1 MAVEDHTEG
10 RQIMQRYTKAYLAG
24 LIDGDGSIMLQLK
37 PRKGSKFGVRV
48 KTLLVIYQDSKMKVE
63 MDHLQSELGAGYT
76 YERNDH
82 IMEIRIE
89 GHQQVERVLGL
100 LKPFIRF
107 KYKQVELILSAIK
120 SMRGGVNTKEEILHI
135 ASIADQISACNYKS
149 SQKKYT
155 LKYIR
160 DSLSP

>member
-1 MAVEDHTEG
+1 MK
-10 RQIMQRYTKAYLAG
+10 QYTKAYLAG

-37 PRKGSKFGVRV
+37 PRKDSIFGIRV

-63 MDHLQSELGAGYT
+63 MEDLQRELGAGYT

-120 SMRGGVNTKEEILHI
+120 IMRGGVKTREKILEI

-155 LKYIR
+155 LEYIR
-160 DSLSP
+160 NNLSP